1 MQDQIN
7 MGTSKPIKHTP
18 RRFSS
23 VQRKMEEAVAEMK
36 KQELVEKLNR
46 TWSSGVVQVRKKNGS
61 LRFCI
66 SLQAVSAITFRD
78 TYRSCV
84 GFSTL
89 DLKSNQY
96 QVEMAEKDREQT
108 VFSFGQE
115 LWQFKIM
122 PHGLCNAPTTF
133 KHLTERVLDDLQWRM
148 ALVYLN
154 GVILYGPIIRQ
165 RI

>member
-1 MQDQIN
+1 MPSPSEIPTDL
-7 MGTSKPIKHTP
+7 
-18 RRFSS
+18 
-23 VQRKMEEAVAEMK
+23 VLEAH
-36 KQELVEKLNR
+36 R
-46 TWSSGVVQVRKKNGS
+46 
-61 LRFCI
+61 
-66 SLQAVSAITFRD
+66 
-78 TYRSCV
+78 
-84 GFSTL
+84 FSTL

-154 GVILYGPIIRQ
+154 DVILYGPIIRQ